1 MAKVNRLF
9 RGLSRNCWI
18 YLSVCQRNALKCVLV
33 IEAFNNL
40 KENNMLKVNKNLMTI
55 GIIGAI
61 SATLLLTAMESQAKG
76 NREGEK
82 NTLAAAFNR
91 LDADGDG
98 LFSLDEML
106 TPALNRAENGVIKK
120 DSDADSFLTFDEWTG
135 DKERVDLSI
144 IADEIV
150 QCVADIKTE
159 TGNDNIVVPEP
170 SLFLS
175 TLDKF
180 DNADTS
186 GDGVLDL
193 SEVQAAV
200 SSKVET
206 RFSHMD
212 INLSGDVTLDEFTD
226 HKKRYHS
233 SRRAVK
239 SCIDELSEEALF

>member
-1 MAKVNRLF
+1 
-9 RGLSRNCWI
+9 
-18 YLSVCQRNALKCVLV
+18 
-33 IEAFNNL
+33 
-40 KENNMLKVNKNLMTI
+40 MLKVNKNLMTI

-76 NREGEK
+76 NRKGAK
-82 NTLAAAFNR
+82 STLAAAFNR

-98 LFSLDEML
+98 DGLLSLDEML
-106 TPALNRAENGVIKK
+106 TPALNRAENEFIKK

-135 DKERVDLSI
+135 DNERVDPSV

-150 QCVADIKTE
+150 QCVADIKAE
-159 TGNDNIVVPEP
+159 TGNDNIVVPDP
-170 SLFLS
+170 GLFLS
-175 TLDKF
+175 ALDKF

-200 SSKVET
+200 TSKVET

-212 INLSGDVTLDEFTD
+212 TVLSADVSLDEFTD
-226 HKKRYHS
+226 HKMRYHS

-239 SCIDELSEEALF
+239 SCIDELSEEELF

>member
-1 MAKVNRLF
+1 MSKVNRLV
-9 RGLSRNCWI
+9 RGLGRHCWI

-76 NREGEK
+76 NRKGAK
-82 NTLAAAFNR
+82 STLAAAFNR
-91 LDADGDG
+91 LDTDGAG
-98 LFSLDEML
+98 LLSLDEML
-106 TPALNRAENGVIKK
+106 SPALNRAENGFIKK
-120 DSDADSFLTFDEWTG
+120 DSDADSVLTFDEWTG
-135 DKERVDLSI
+135 DNERVDLSV
-144 IADEIV
+144 IAYEIV
-150 QCVADIKTE
+150 QCVADIKAE
-159 TGNDNIVVPEP
+159 TGNDNIVVPDP
-170 SLFLS
+170 GLFLS
-175 TLDKF
+175 ALDKF

-193 SEVQAAV
+193 SEVKAAV
-200 SSKVET
+200 TSKVET

-212 INLSGDVTLDEFTD
+212 TDLSADVTLDEFTD
-226 HKKRYHS
+226 HKMRYHS

>member
-1 MAKVNRLF
+1 
-9 RGLSRNCWI
+9 
-18 YLSVCQRNALKCVLV
+18 LKCVLV

-40 KENNMLKVNKNLMTI
+40 KENNMLKVNKDLMSI

-76 NREGEK
+76 NRKGAK
-82 NTLAAAFNR
+82 STLASAFNR
-91 LDADGDG
+91 QDADADG
-98 LFSLDEML
+98 LLSLDEML
-106 TPALNRAENGVIKK
+106 TPALNRAENGFIKK

-150 QCVADIKTE
+150 QCVADIKAE
-159 TGNDNIVVPEP
+159 TGNDNIVVPDP
-170 SLFLS
+170 GLFLS
-175 TLDKF
+175 ALDKF

-200 SSKVET
+200 ISKVET

-212 INLSGDVTLDEFTD
+212 TDLSADVALEEFTN
-226 HKKRYHS
+226 HKMRYHS

-239 SCIDELSEEALF
+239 SCIDELSEEELF